1 MNLPAR
7 STIAR
12 GITARIR
19 CGVSRSPARF
29 LLLLPAVLPA
39 RALTVTNR
47 PPEPASGA
55 PTRQLFLHDIR
66 DPVTIQTLGAWL
78 VRILAV
84 LILGALLWWAWN
96 RWRRS
101 RPTPAA
107 PPPPPPDA
115 RALRRLTEA
124 LQWIGQPERFCTSVS
139 EILRTYL
146 EERFGLRAPE
156 RTTEEFLSELRNSIS
171 LDLKNKQVLGDFLT
185 RCDLVKFARAEP
197 GPAELQ
203 ELHAAAV
210 RLVEETAHRVP
221 APPVLSEPPV
231 QPPLQP
237 LPSAPK
243 PEDPRP

>member
-1 MNLPAR
+1 MNLPTRFSMAHGIIPR
-7 STIAR
+7 IAR
-12 GITARIR
+12 GLSHPR
-19 CGVSRSPARF
+19 ARF
-29 LLLLPAVLPA
+29 VLLMSGVFPVHGV
-39 RALTVTNR
+39 TVTNR
-47 PPEPASGA
+47 PAAPAAGA
-55 PTRQLFLHDIR
+55 PPSQLFLHDIR

-84 LILGALLWWAWN
+84 VILGALLWWAWN

-115 RALRRLTEA
+115 RALRRLNEA
-124 LQWIGQPERFCTSVS
+124 LQWIGQPERFCTTLS

-221 APPVLSEPPV
+221 APPVLSEPPA
-231 QPPLQP
+231 QPAPQP
-237 LPSAPK
+237 LPSTPN